1 MPIRA
6 LDLFQAYSSNSLPK
20 DGGFIVSSFLKETSS
35 YSRYEVIAYSA
46 VKNLYLSAEGL
57 TFQSDGNKIY
67 ILVEPSN
74 YAKKYIEP
82 FRRDT
87 EEHIPHRFNELD
99 ILITKNQTK
108 VMVSK
113 KPIMTYTSFTIVRP
127 TGINF
132 SFVFYRLPDILEST
146 AAFFEKTL
154 NSEAKIPKTDSVV
167 CPSQTR

>member
-57 TFQSDGNKIY
+57 TLQSDGNKIY

-74 YAKKYIEP
+74 YA
-82 FRRDT
+82 
-87 EEHIPHRFNELD
+87 
-99 ILITKNQTK
+99 
-108 VMVSK
+108 
-113 KPIMTYTSFTIVRP
+113 
-127 TGINF
+127 
-132 SFVFYRLPDILEST
+132 LPYL
-146 AAFFEKTL
+146 F
-154 NSEAKIPKTDSVV
+154 
-167 CPSQTR
+167 